1 MFIHP
6 IAMISGV
13 HKVLEGKGC
22 LLMLLACCRPCSQSD
37 SSPCQNV
44 SLPDRLWNAVQ
55 AAPMHNVTGCCKAD
69 PVPHRDIDWLPG
81 LQVAPDSTA
90 NNSAIM

>member
-1 MFIHP
+1 MFTHP

-13 HKVLEGKGC
+13 HKVLEEKRC
-22 LLMLLACCRPCSQSD
+22 LLMLLTCCSLCSQSD
-37 SSPCQNV
+37 CSPCQNV
-44 SLPDRLWNAVQ
+44 SLPDWLWTAVQ

-69 PVPHRDIDWLPG
+69 SVPHRDIRWLPG

-90 NNSAIM
+90 NNSAIK